1 MSQEFNRVT
10 LGSDAAHRLKMLKGR
25 TGLTHNYSCRI
36 GLCYSLREPRPPNP
50 DEYDTDGLTINRYT
64 LLGEHEPLYM
74 ALVKER
80 LIQEGKD
87 PDEDL
92 YEEFVAHLNR
102 GVIRIFGNI
111 DELNDYYKLLPEKVK
126 PDSSGT
132 QANES

>member
-1 MSQEFNRVT
+1 MSQDFNRVT
-10 LGSDAAHRLKMLKGR
+10 LGSDATHRLKMLKGR

-50 DEYDTDGLTINRYT
+50 GEYDTDGLTINRYT
-64 LLGEHEPLYM
+64 LLGEHEPLYI

-92 YEEFVAHLNR
+92 YEELIAHLNR
-102 GVIRIFGNI
+102 GVIRIFGNV
-111 DELNDYYKLLPEKVK
+111 DELDEYYTLLPEEVK
-126 PDSSGT
+126 PAEAGEPV
-132 QANES
+132 Q